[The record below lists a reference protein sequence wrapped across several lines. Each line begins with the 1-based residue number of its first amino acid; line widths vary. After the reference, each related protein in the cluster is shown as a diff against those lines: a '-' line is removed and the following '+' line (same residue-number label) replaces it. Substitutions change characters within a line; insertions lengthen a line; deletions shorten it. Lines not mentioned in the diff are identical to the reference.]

1 MSDAAP
7 AYDTY
12 VRGWGPGVIGYIF
25 ALWLS
30 GLTVGQMVF
39 YLKVYAHDH
48 RGIKAA
54 VVFVFVLDMVHTYCT
69 SALFWRLLVGC
80 RRNTSPEC
88 LLLPREMFAGI
99 FLSST
104 ITVSVQCF
112 YAHRVCIISDKNW
125 KLTGAVV
132 VTALGQYGL
141 GIAVMVSTAVSR
153 SAIVFFACPFDIP
166 YSAASVVCD
175 VLISGSC
182 LFYLRPG
189 RNGVQHSN
197 NYLQGLLVITLQMGV
212 LTSLVAIVWFML
224 YFIQGIRYWTGF
236 PAAILCKS
244 HFNSMLVVLNARKS
258 IRSQLKDHVP
268 SLSTIPM
275 NIVSDSS
282 TEPSEP

>member
-1 MSDAAP
+1 MSDATP
-7 AYDTY
+7 EYDAY

-30 GLTVGQMVF
+30 GLTAGQMAF
-39 YLKVYAHDH
+39 YLKVYVNDH

-54 VVFVFVLDMVHTYCT
+54 VIFVFVLDMVHTYCT
-69 SALFWRLLVGC
+69 SALFWRMLVAC
-80 RRNTSPEC
+80 RRNTSHEC

-104 ITVSVQCF
+104 ITVIVQCF
-112 YAHRVCIISDKNW
+112 YAYRVCIISDKNW
-125 KLTGAVV
+125 KLTSSVI

-141 GIAVMVSTAVSR
+141 GIAAMVFTAVSR
-153 SAIVFFACPFDIP
+153 SAAVFFTCPFDIP
-166 YSAASVVCD
+166 YSAASVICD

-182 LFYLRPG
+182 LFYLRAG
-189 RNGVQHSN
+189 RNGVQHSSN
-197 NYLQGLLVITLQMGV
+197 HLQRLLVVSLQMGV
-212 LTSLVAIVWFML
+212 LTSLVAIVWFLL

-244 HFNSMLVVLNARKS
+244 HVNSMLVVLNARQS
-258 IRSQLKDHVP
+258 IRNQLKDHVP

-275 NIVSDSS
+275 NVVSESS
-282 TEPSEP
+282 TEP